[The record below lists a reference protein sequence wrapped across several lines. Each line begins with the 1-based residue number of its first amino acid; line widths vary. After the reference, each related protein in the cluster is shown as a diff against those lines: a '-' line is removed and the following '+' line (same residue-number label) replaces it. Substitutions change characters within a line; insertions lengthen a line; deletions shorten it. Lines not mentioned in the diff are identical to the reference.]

1 MQLKLGNDKG
11 QMLNSE
17 TNICINDI
25 NYCKLLQSLTN
36 MRNFPNIFVALKPS
50 MWYRTK
56 NVNLCVCHILCVT
69 YSQHSS
75 DFTKSPRFFTSVDSH
90 SLSWTV
96 RSTQWPAKLSLIW
109 EILKPSKLNR
119 ILCNHVW
126 CVDCCMFFKV
136 QNIQLVSI
144 HVLLCEVHAR
154 ICLFIQYFLNLY
166 SVILS
171 CIR

>member
-36 MRNFPNIFVALKPS
+36 MRNFPNICVALKPS

-69 YSQHSS
+69 YSQHSA
-75 DFTKSPRFFTSVDSH
+75 DFTKFPDFSWARTATLCRGQSAQRNDQLNCRSFGRFS
-90 SLSWTV
+90 SL
-96 RSTQWPAKLSLIW
+96 LS
-109 EILKPSKLNR
+109 
-119 ILCNHVW
+119 
-126 CVDCCMFFKV
+126 
-136 QNIQLVSI
+136 
-144 HVLLCEVHAR
+144 
-154 ICLFIQYFLNLY
+154 
-166 SVILS
+166 
-171 CIR
+171 

>member
-25 NYCKLLQSLTN
+25 NYSKLLQSLTN

-56 NVNLCVCHILCVT
+56 NVNLCVCVT
-69 YSQHSS
+69 YSQHSA
-75 DFTKSPRFFTSVDSH
+75 DFTKSSRFFTSVDSH

-126 CVDCCMFFKV
+126 CVDWWMIVNV
-136 QNIQLVSI
+136 QNIQQVSV
-144 HVLLCEVHAR
+144 HALLCEVHAC
-154 ICLFIQYFLNLY
+154 ICSY
-166 SVILS
+166 SVYFKLVFS
-171 CIR
+171 LTKCCIW